1 MLWQVAQEYIN
12 MYVCVCV
19 CVLKKAWQS
28 FRQLRSGQLYKHV
41 RLRCQ
46 GQRFEALLV
55 EFHSVSLCQVNLA
68 HLNSQWWKAS

>member
-19 CVLKKAWQS
+19 KKAWQS

-46 GQRFEALLV
+46 GQSFEALLV